1 LMPRRCRREPP
12 ARMRVLFLR
21 PPPFQ
26 SSVHPLARL
35 GSEHTDDQVQPFDL
49 EPGLL
54 EIEIRLRPGGVQA
67 TMLVGVEQAV
77 EVEVGR
83 PLVLG
88 LKDGLGVVQPDPPD
102 VPGELT
108 IGPRQVLCG
117 GTEALVRR
125 VDLLDERVAG
135 YRLLLSSGI
144 IPSILAKDLLD
155 PRMSRQRVS
164 EGSTLPKPM
173 QVSTSA
179 GQLSLSC

>member
-1 LMPRRCRREPP
+1 M
-12 ARMRVLFLR
+12 
-21 PPPFQ
+21 
-26 SSVHPLARL
+26 HPLARL

-164 EGSTLPKPM
+164 EGLTLPKPM